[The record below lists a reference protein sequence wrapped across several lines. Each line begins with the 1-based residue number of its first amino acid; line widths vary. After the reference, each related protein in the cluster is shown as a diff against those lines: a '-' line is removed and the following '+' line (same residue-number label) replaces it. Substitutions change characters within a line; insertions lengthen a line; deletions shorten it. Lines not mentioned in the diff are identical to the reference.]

1 MLLYVQLK
9 ETNRF
14 KKCNSNFLLA
24 FSRCFR
30 FWAYTLA
37 RENILMR
44 SFLATGWQAVL
55 LSSFL
60 GTAMGHRLCYLVS
73 PPWLYCSAGLETNQS
88 FLRNTPSQVWTAFYF
103 TECSRA
109 SCWYLLNVD
118 QKFQKGRF
126 ELEQVLRTIVT
137 RRWGSCVW
145 KLANFYSFWS
155 TLTKRPYIY
164 YFLAEDL
171 QSQIGWLK
179 FNSFLFR
186 NIALKL

>member
-88 FLRNTPSQVWTAFYF
+88 FLRNTPSQVWTAYISLS
-103 TECSRA
+103 ECSRA
-109 SCWYLLNVD
+109 SCFDICWMLIKSFKKVDLNWNRCYHSDETVRELCLEISKFLFILISTYKTALYLLLSSWRSSKSN
-118 QKFQKGRF
+118 R
-126 ELEQVLRTIVT
+126 
-137 RRWGSCVW
+137 
-145 KLANFYSFWS
+145 
-155 TLTKRPYIY
+155 LT
-164 YFLAEDL
+164 
-171 QSQIGWLK
+171 
-179 FNSFLFR
+179 
-186 NIALKL
+186 